1 MTIPGAI
8 VASALRVLVGSPIGF
23 VAAVVTGILISA
35 SQQVSDMVLPVVR
48 GLAPIAPIAWI
59 PLGIVLF
66 GIGNPTAVFVV
77 FMGVYFI
84 LTISTVAAVKA
95 VDERLIKTARSHG
108 ASKAQIWT
116 RVIFPAM
123 LPQVFTMLRINF
135 FAAWM
140 AVLAAEMV
148 GLKNGLGMMIIL
160 GREMFNTKLILL
172 GMCMV
177 GATGYFVDALLVQ
190 IQRKILWWQP
200 VAMKTLACQHVNK
213 VWTSPGGLSVRALN
227 DIDLTVQQRRVRRH
241 PRSERLRQE
250 HAARADRRARAGLLR
265 THRVRRQADHRP
277 RARRGDGVPGALAV
291 PVAVG
296 AGQCRL
302 RPVGEGRAAR
312 GAGDAG
318 RPAARARAAH
328 EIRRAIG
335 RISFPAA

>member
-1 MTIPGAI
+1 MLKAAAPWAVIIALWEWAAAAGWTGAVLFPPPSVFLRYAVESDFRVGFGNEAMTIRWAI
-8 VASALRVLVGSPIGF
+8 VASALRVLAGLAIGF
-23 VAAVVTGILISA
+23 AAAIVTGILISA
-35 SQQVSDMVLPVVR
+35 SRTVSDFVLPVIR

-77 FMGVYFI
+77 FMGIYFI

-95 VDERLIKTARSHG
+95 VDEHLIKTARSHG
-108 ASKAQIWT
+108 ASRVQIWT
-116 RVIFPAM
+116 RVIFPSI

-190 IQRKILWWQP
+190 IQRKVLWWQP
-200 VAMKTLACQHVNK
+200 
-213 VWTSPGGLSVRALN
+213 SP
-227 DIDLTVQQRRVRRH
+227 
-241 PRSERLRQE
+241 
-250 HAARADRRARAGLLR
+250 
-265 THRVRRQADHRP
+265 
-277 RARRGDGVPGALAV
+277 
-291 PVAVG
+291 
-296 AGQCRL
+296 
-302 RPVGEGRAAR
+302 
-312 GAGDAG
+312 
-318 RPAARARAAH
+318 
-328 EIRRAIG
+328 
-335 RISFPAA
+335 

>member
-1 MTIPGAI
+1 MTIPWAI
-8 VASALRVLVGSPIGF
+8 VASALRVLAGLAIGF
-23 VAAVVTGILISA
+23 AAAIVTGILISA
-35 SQQVSDMVLPVVR
+35 SRTVSDFVLPVIR

-77 FMGVYFI
+77 FMGIYFI

-108 ASKAQIWT
+108 ASRVQIWT
-116 RVIFPAM
+116 RVIFPSI

-177 GATGYFVDALLVQ
+177 GATGYFVDTLLVQ
-190 IQRKILWWQP
+190 IQRRILWWQP
-200 VAMKTLACQHVNK
+200 
-213 VWTSPGGLSVRALN
+213 SP
-227 DIDLTVQQRRVRRH
+227 
-241 PRSERLRQE
+241 
-250 HAARADRRARAGLLR
+250 
-265 THRVRRQADHRP
+265 
-277 RARRGDGVPGALAV
+277 
-291 PVAVG
+291 
-296 AGQCRL
+296 
-302 RPVGEGRAAR
+302 
-312 GAGDAG
+312 
-318 RPAARARAAH
+318 
-328 EIRRAIG
+328 
-335 RISFPAA
+335 

>member
-1 MTIPGAI
+1 MEQTGTLDHAAAVEPRPASVSLSWLATVLKAAAPWAVIIALWEWAAAAGWTGAVLFPPPSVFLRYAVESDFRVGFGNEAMTIPWAI
-8 VASALRVLVGSPIGF
+8 VASALRVLAGLAIGF
-23 VAAVVTGILISA
+23 AAAIVTGILISA
-35 SQQVSDMVLPVVR
+35 SRTVSDFVLPVIR

-77 FMGVYFI
+77 FMGIYFI

-108 ASKAQIWT
+108 ASRVQIWT
-116 RVIFPAM
+116 RVICPSI

-177 GATGYFVDALLVQ
+177 GATGYFVDTLLVQ
-190 IQRKILWWQP
+190 IQRRILWWQP
-200 VAMKTLACQHVNK
+200 
-213 VWTSPGGLSVRALN
+213 SP
-227 DIDLTVQQRRVRRH
+227 
-241 PRSERLRQE
+241 
-250 HAARADRRARAGLLR
+250 
-265 THRVRRQADHRP
+265 
-277 RARRGDGVPGALAV
+277 
-291 PVAVG
+291 
-296 AGQCRL
+296 
-302 RPVGEGRAAR
+302 
-312 GAGDAG
+312 
-318 RPAARARAAH
+318 
-328 EIRRAIG
+328 
-335 RISFPAA
+335 